1 MSSEQDDKTTTK
13 HLAIT
18 FVLFVALGIALIIG
32 ANIIGCKNV
41 TIRDSSFSGHD
52 DALVFKS
59 DYALGRSMDTENVEV
74 RYSPSCFVSRR
85 LVRGR

>member
-32 ANIIGCKNV
+32 ANIIG
-41 TIRDSSFSGHD
+41 
-52 DALVFKS
+52 
-59 DYALGRSMDTENVEV
+59 
-74 RYSPSCFVSRR
+74 
-85 LVRGR
+85 